1 MTGWR
6 CTRAPLCFVLFC
18 GCNDCVTVILV
29 WLLHHVCNFH
39 LVGLLRSS
47 PYQNAAALP
56 SVFYNVLCI
65 EPSASAIQFTRY
77 LFLARARRR
86 LSTGTGVCHG

>member
-18 GCNDCVTVILV
+18 GCSV
-29 WLLHHVCNFH
+29 WNFH

-47 PYQNAAALP
+47 PYQTAAALP

-65 EPSASAIQFTRY
+65 EPSASAIQFASY
-77 LFLARARRR
+77 LFLARVRRR
-86 LSTGTGVCHG
+86 LSTGTGVCQW